1 MNTALAVRPSTL
13 PSDGEWRTMMQ
24 MATELVRSGML
35 PAHIKSPAA
44 AVAVIQKGRELGIA
58 PMYALSNIIVIQG
71 KPTAN
76 AELMAALIYRDH
88 GDDALDYEESTV
100 ERCTIAYKR
109 RNASKRS
116 KHTFTQADAKAA
128 GLSGG
133 NWAKYPA
140 AMLRARC
147 ISAVARMGFPDS
159 IGGMYTPEELG
170 HSEDVEGEF
179 VSVNGHPVVVATG
192 EIVENPQVRQ
202 LNGSAKKKFSVTSWL
217 DWFRESREDD
227 EPAETK
233 EIDDA
238 CIAWDRAVDKA
249 GASSAVVFWATDSK
263 GFKDLGKLATK
274 RLLQTATRESFT
286 DADRQQLMNVAATY
300 AEQVTAGQDAEP
312 F

>member
-1 MNTALAVRPSTL
+1 
-13 PSDGEWRTMMQ
+13 MMQ

-58 PMYALSNIIVIQG
+58 PMYALSHIIVIQG
-71 KPTAN
+71 KPTAT

-159 IGGMYTPEELG
+159 IGGMYTPEE
-170 HSEDVEGEF
+170 V
-179 VSVNGHPVVVATG
+179 GHPEYAECEVITVGDFQVDATTG
-192 EIVENPQVRQ
+192 EIVEAPPADVLSMEESLGRK
-202 LNGSAKKKFSVTSWL
+202 LLGRARLAASKMTST
-217 DWFRESREDD
+217 
-227 EPAETK
+227 EPACEKVTQHAAGLLF
-233 EIDDA
+233 EALGDEAD
-238 CIAWDRAVDKA
+238 CDHLVRAIFGNGLKGLRADQADFISNWSKHDQFKRQVLA
-249 GASSAVVFWATDSK
+249 TLAVVK
-263 GFKDLGKLATK
+263 
-274 RLLQTATRESFT
+274 
-286 DADRQQLMNVAATY
+286 
-300 AEQVTAGQDAEP
+300 AEQTEAAPVA